1 MENLVRKDRI
11 LKYIFMIPIAV
22 LFCMVAALFIH
33 GFFSYTDA
41 DYVDRFAGVFEK
53 IFLMAGMVTFCIWVF
68 HLFFFCLFV
77 LYPWSYTVSFIG

>member
-53 IFLMAGMVTFCIWVF
+53 IFQKNISKN
-68 HLFFFCLFV
+68 
-77 LYPWSYTVSFIG
+77 Y